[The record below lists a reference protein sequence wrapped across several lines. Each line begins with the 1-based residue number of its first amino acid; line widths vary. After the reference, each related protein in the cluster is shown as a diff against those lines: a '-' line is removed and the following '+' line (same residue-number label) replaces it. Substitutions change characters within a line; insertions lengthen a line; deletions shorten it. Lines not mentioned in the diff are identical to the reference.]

1 MIEPTQNTVQIYQDR
16 AIKIIEGLRA
26 TAAKAEDRRFAART
40 EAHDL
45 AIKVIELEAQLAA
58 RDLRIAELEAR
69 LTDAGRRV
77 IELEAPQ
84 EEPTP

>member
-16 AIKIIEGLRA
+16 AIKIIEGLRT

-58 RDLRIAELEAR
+58 TAL
-69 LTDAGRRV
+69 
-77 IELEAPQ
+77 APQ
-84 EEPTP
+84 EEEAT